1 MKKSI
6 YYDIRPYICNICC
19 PHFRSKNGKTPAK
32 FGRYQR
38 NIFTFTQSCI
48 LFAIYQFLLSI
59 SVIILLVL
67 SITEQPVKISF
78 YFVLLYY
85 LILDIAKNFLI
96 PLIIIKRS
104 LSTLPEL
111 FSSDSAISEV
121 DHFYVRRPDLL
132 PRHVNTVPKDKNLR

>member
-1 MKKSI
+1 MISDPI
-6 YYDIRPYICNICC
+6 FVIFFVHIFC
-19 PHFRSKNGKTPAK
+19 PLFRSKNGKTPAK

-59 SVIILLVL
+59 SVFILLVL

-78 YFVLLYY
+78 YFVHLYY
-85 LILDIAKNFLI
+85 LILDIVKNFLI
-96 PLIIIKRS
+96 PLVIIKRS
-104 LSTLPEL
+104 VSTLPEL
-111 FSSDSAISEV
+111 FSSASSASEV

-132 PRHVNTVPKDKNLR
+132 PRHVNTVSKDKNLR